1 MYDSDERMTAL
12 LVKLNKLTSMG
23 KLVWHRATPPAAI
36 ARGADQH
43 ISTFATATY
52 RDTRFGIF
60 QQRYQS
66 YDGERDRFYW
76 SERVV
81 LAILDAQGN
90 VLWELANNSPALADL
105 FDKVRSKV
113 AGVDKILDA
122 LLSEEEDT

>member
-12 LVKLNKLTSMG
+12 LVKLNKLTSMD
-23 KLVWHRATPPAAI
+23 KLVWHPATPPAAI
-36 ARGADQH
+36 TRGTDQH
-43 ISTFATATY
+43 VSAFMTATY
-52 RDTRFGIF
+52 RDARFGIF

-66 YDGERDRFYW
+66 YDGQRERFYW

-81 LAILDAQGN
+81 LTILDAQGN
-90 VLWELANNSPALADL
+90 VLWELSNNSPALVDL

-113 AGVDKILDA
+113 AGVDRILDE